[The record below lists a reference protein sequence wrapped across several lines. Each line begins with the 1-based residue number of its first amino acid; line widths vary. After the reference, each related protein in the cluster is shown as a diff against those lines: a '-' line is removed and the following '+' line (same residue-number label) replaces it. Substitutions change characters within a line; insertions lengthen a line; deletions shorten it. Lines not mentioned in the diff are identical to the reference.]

1 MGVRLNYASEKS
13 QEVIKQISAFL
24 LGRPLAGATQ
34 KQIADMLGVS
44 HGTANR
50 YIQHMVG
57 VHLIHI
63 EQPSRATNMGHKPAI
78 YKHGPRIVTLFPP
91 NALYRDLP
99 LTFFGVKP
107 KK

>member
-1 MGVRLNYASEKS
+1 MPVRLNYESEKS
-13 QEVIKQISAFL
+13 QEVIKQILAYL
-24 LGRPLAGATQ
+24 LGRPLEGATQ
-34 KQIADMLGVS
+34 KQIADMLEVS

-50 YIQHMVG
+50 YIQYLVYQQR
-57 VHLIHI
+57 IHI

-99 LTFFGVKP
+99 LTFFGVQ
-107 KK
+107 KKK

>member
-1 MGVRLNYASEKS
+1 MGVRLNYESEKS
-13 QEVIKQISAFL
+13 QEVIKQILAFL

-50 YIQHMVG
+50 FVQYLVNRQQ
-57 VHLIHI
+57 IHI
-63 EQPSRATNMGHKPAI
+63 EQPSRATNKGHTPAI

-91 NALYRDLP
+91 NPVYPDLP